1 VIDARLFESPVL
13 LILLF
18 VACAAIIVVAGVRL
32 AFYGDCIATRTGLG
46 GLWIGS
52 ILLAGATS
60 LPELA
65 TDIAAVRIGAPDLAA
80 GDLFGS
86 SMSNMLI
93 LAMLD
98 LMYPR
103 AQIFRSATLDHV
115 ISAMLA
121 IILTAI
127 AALFLL
133 VRTDVSVLGIG
144 PGSVLLVI
152 VYFAGTRA
160 LYLHNAAERE
170 RRAAVEEAAAAS
182 PGGTPAAA
190 DQAEG
195 GGLSLRQAIVRF
207 GIVALAILLVA
218 PVFAS
223 SAEGIAEV
231 SGLGSTLVGT
241 WLVGFSTSLPELVA
255 SLAAVRMRAYDMA
268 VGNLFGSNALNMIVF
283 AVLDAVSPSGPIL
296 ATVSPVHALS
306 ALIAIALM
314 ATGMAAIAYRAHGR
328 VRMLEPSSTMMVLL
342 YLLGMGVLLARATGG

>member
-1 VIDARLFESPVL
+1 MIDSPALLVL
-13 LILLF
+13 TFL
-18 VACAAIIVVAGVRL
+18 ACAAVIVAGGVRL
-32 AFYGDCIATRTGLG
+32 ARYGDVIAVRTGLG

-52 ILLAGATS
+52 ILLATATS

-86 SMSNMLI
+86 SMANMLI
-93 LAMLD
+93 LALLD
-98 LMYPR
+98 LLYPR
-103 AQIFRSATLDHV
+103 AQVFRSATLDHV

-133 VRTDVSVLGIG
+133 VRTNVAVLGIG
-144 PGSVLLVI
+144 PGSVLLV
-152 VYFAGTRA
+152 VTYFVGTRA
-160 LYLHNAAERE
+160 IYVHNSAERSGRVPDPAPVETE
-170 RRAAVEEAAAAS
+170 R
-182 PGGTPAAA
+182 T
-190 DQAEG
+190 EG
-195 GGLSLRQAIVRF
+195 LTLRQAGGRF
-207 GIVALAILLVA
+207 GLAALVILLVA
-218 PVFAS
+218 PLFAR

-231 SGLGSTLVGT
+231 SGLGSTIVGT

-283 AVLDAVSPSGPIL
+283 AILDAVSPGGPIL

-328 VRMLEPSSTMMVLL
+328 LRMLEPSSTVMVAL
-342 YLLGMGVLLARATGG
+342 YVLGMVVLALRASGT

>member
-1 VIDARLFESPVL
+1 MFESPAL
-13 LILLF
+13 LSLLF
-18 VACAAIIVVAGVRL
+18 LSCAAIIVAAGVRL
-32 AFYGDCIATRTGLG
+32 ARYGEVIATRTGLG

-52 ILLAGATS
+52 ILLAAATS

-93 LAMLD
+93 LALID

-103 AQIFRSATLDHV
+103 AQVLRAATLDHI

-133 VRTDVSVLGIG
+133 VRTNVSFLGIG
-144 PGSVLLVI
+144 PGSVLLV
-152 VYFAGTRA
+152 VTYFVGTRA
-160 LYLHNAAERE
+160 IYLHNAAERAAA
-170 RRAAVEEAAAAS
+170 RASVAAAVAAVGADDAKE
-182 PGGTPAAA
+182 PA
-190 DQAEG
+190 
-195 GGLSLRQAIVRF
+195 GLGLRQASVRF
-207 GIVALAILLVA
+207 GLAALVILLVA
-218 PVFAS
+218 PVFAR

-255 SLAAVRMRAYDMA
+255 SMAAVRMRAYDMA
-268 VGNLFGSNALNMIVF
+268 VGNLFGSNALNMIMF
-283 AVLDAVSPSGPIL
+283 SILDAASPSGPIL
-296 ATVSPVHALS
+296 ASVSAVHALS

-314 ATGMAAIAYRAHGR
+314 AIGMAAIAYRAHGR
-328 VRMLEPSSTMMVLL
+328 LRMLEPSSTVMVAL
-342 YLLGMGVLLARATGG
+342 YLLGMVVLLLRGRGG